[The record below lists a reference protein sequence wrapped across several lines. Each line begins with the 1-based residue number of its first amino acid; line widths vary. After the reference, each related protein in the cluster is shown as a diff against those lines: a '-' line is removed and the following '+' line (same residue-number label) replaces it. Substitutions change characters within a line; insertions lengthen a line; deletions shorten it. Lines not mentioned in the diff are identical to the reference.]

1 MKTAMKFFSS
11 LETYLYGLL
20 GMLSAFIMPIVP
32 FLALCGLL
40 ILLDTITG
48 IRAAM
53 RRGEKPNSR
62 KASRIIDKT
71 LVYGSSVLA
80 CHGVEVVLKLPETVT
95 YFAVG
100 AIAFTELM
108 SVLENTRVVTGT
120 NIGEIVKN
128 MLPGMKTR
136 KAEKPVEDEEDEIE
150 K

>member
-120 NIGEIVKN
+120 NIGEIIKN

>member
-1 MKTAMKFFSS
+1 MKFLTS

-20 GMLSAFIMPIVP
+20 GMLGAFIMPIVP
-32 FLALCGLL
+32 FLGLAGAL
-40 ILLDTITG
+40 IVLDTITG
-48 IRAAM
+48 IRAAK
-53 RRGEKPNSR
+53 RRGEKLNSK

-71 LVYGSSVLA
+71 LTYGSSIIA
-80 CHGVEVVLKLPETVT
+80 CYSVELVLKLPDSVT

-120 NIGEIVKN
+120 NISEIVKN
-128 MLPGMKTR
+128 MLPGQR
-136 KAEKPVEDEEDEIE
+136 KAEKPIEDEETGEEFE